1 MTPRAVRP
9 PPTTG
14 MHHVALNVFNFEAT
28 KAFYVEVLGLIV
40 EWEPDGDN
48 VYLTSGSDNIALHR
62 VTKESASVNQRLDH
76 IGFLIDDKNDVDT
89 WHTYLASADIEI
101 VEPPR
106 AHRDGARSFYCRD
119 PNGVTIQFIYHPP
132 LAGG

>member
-1 MTPRAVRP
+1 MTKRGVRP

-14 MHHVALNVFNFEAT
+14 MHHVAFNVSNFEAT
-28 KAFYVEVLGLIV
+28 KAFYTEVLGLNV

-62 VTKESASVNQRLDH
+62 VIEAAARVNQRLDH
-76 IGFLIDDKNDVDT
+76 VGFLLGNKNDVDT
-89 WHTYLASADIEI
+89 WHTYLASQDIEI

-106 AHRDGARSFYCRD
+106 THRDGARSFYCRD
-119 PNGVTIQFIYHPP
+119 PNGVSIQFIYHPP
-132 LAGG
+132 LAGD

>member
-1 MTPRAVRP
+1 MTKRGVRP

-14 MHHVALNVFNFEAT
+14 MHHVAFNVSNFEAT
-28 KAFYVEVLGLIV
+28 KAFYTEVLGLNV

-62 VTKESASVNQRLDH
+62 VIEAARAVNQQLDH
-76 IGFLIDDKNDVDT
+76 VGFLIGNKNDVDV
-89 WHTYLASADIEI
+89 WHTYLASQDIEI

-106 AHRDGARSFYCRD
+106 THRDGARSFYCRD
-119 PNGVTIQFIYHPP
+119 PNGVSIQFIYHPP
-132 LAGG
+132 LAGD

>member
-1 MTPRAVRP
+1 MTPRGVRP

-14 MHHVALNVFNFEAT
+14 MHHVALNVSNFEAT
-28 KAFYVEVLGLIV
+28 KAFYVEVLGLTV
-40 EWEPDGDN
+40 EWEPDNDN

-62 VTKESASVNQRLDH
+62 VAKESASVNQQLDH
-76 IGFLIDDKNDVDT
+76 IGFLIDDKNDVDA
-89 WHTYLASADIEI
+89 WHTYLAGADIEI